1 MGNDQVQ
8 FAKIQRSVFADW
20 PCLGVLQ
27 VVAVVRKVTMEAAS
41 WNTAKFARSS
51 NYNQRGRAASLEERS
66 TITYTPTHVAVSPP
80 PALFSPSS
88 VSEYTE

>member
-51 NYNQRGRAASLEERS
+51 NYNQRGREASLEERS
-66 TITYTPTHVAVSPP
+66 TITYTHTRSRLTSARVVQSKLCFRVH
-80 PALFSPSS
+80 
-88 VSEYTE
+88 